1 MITTTTRNATL
12 GDLAELLTEQQARK
26 LDVVAPASK
35 VRSEGGKLVIA
46 GTEAILT
53 DTGVTS
59 SDGIYVPTVVCDEGI
74 AQKLNVPVGY
84 LKRLREERPDLYD
97 ANVNG
102 WLHGSGTWV
111 EQGDGG
117 GEFTAPRVDDPR
129 SFLVRCFRGD
139 EGGEGIARA
148 FLSDTYRVIDNLD
161 VLTAALEGVRQTGAE
176 ITVEGCDLTDR
187 KMYVRIKAPEVVAYS
202 MPLLERYR
210 SPFSGRSGRDLPVI
224 SAGLVISNS
233 ETGGGAF
240 QIVPRMVVEVCSNGM
255 TITKDALRAV
265 HLGGKMDEGVIEW
278 SEETQRKQL
287 ELITSKARDA
297 VATFLNVDYM
307 TRTIQALETQAQVT
321 LSNSAEVVERVGA
334 KLFTKEQ
341 TAGILDQFIRGGDT
355 TAGGVMHAV
364 TSFAQ
369 TVTDADTAFEIEAQ
383 GLRAMELAAATS

>member
-35 VRSEGGKLVIA
+35 VHSVDGKLVIA

-53 DTGVTS
+53 ETGVTS
-59 SDGIYVPTVVCDEGI
+59 SDGVYVPTVVCDEGI

-84 LKRLREERPDLYD
+84 LKRMREERPDLYD

-102 WLHGSGTWV
+102 WLHGEIDDSLTPT
-111 EQGDGG
+111 DD
-117 GEFTAPRVDDPR
+117 RVDDPR

-139 EGGEGIARA
+139 DGGEGIARA

-210 SPFSGRSGRDLPVI
+210 SPFSGKSGRDLPVI

-341 TAGILDQFIRGGDT
+341 TAGILDHFIRGGDT

-369 TVTDADTAFEIEAQ
+369 TITDADTAFEIEAQ